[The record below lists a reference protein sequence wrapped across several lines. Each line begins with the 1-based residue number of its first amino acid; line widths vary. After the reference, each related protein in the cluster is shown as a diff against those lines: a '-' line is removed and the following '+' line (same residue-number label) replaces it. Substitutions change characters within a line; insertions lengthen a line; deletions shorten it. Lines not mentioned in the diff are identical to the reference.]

1 MFDSN
6 SLIGIP
12 WQLAK
17 SRLQAAHIP
26 FKVIIGDNYNR
37 FFDVA
42 SEGYYVARI
51 TESDNMLHI
60 ILYRPMV
67 ASDFGHTLGVMYAEE
82 TI

>member
-1 MFDSN
+1 MTHSS
-6 SLIGIP
+6 SLIVMP
-12 WQLAK
+12 WQLTK
-17 SRLQAAHIP
+17 SQLQATHIP
-26 FKVIIGDNYNR
+26 LKVIIGDNYNR

>member
-1 MFDSN
+1 MTRSS
-6 SLIGIP
+6 SLIGMP
-12 WQLAK
+12 WQLVK
-17 SRLQAAHIP
+17 FHLQAAHIP

-37 FFDVA
+37 FFEVA

-51 TESDNMLHI
+51 TESENMLNI